1 MVLKEK
7 IMKKMNEKKNGI
19 QMKMN
24 YEKENEM
31 QKYGVGQSKNGGCR
45 KDSSFS
51 WRRSVKN

>member
-31 QKYGVGQSKNGGCR
+31 QKYGVGGSKNGGCR
-45 KDSSFS
+45 KDS
-51 WRRSVKN
+51 